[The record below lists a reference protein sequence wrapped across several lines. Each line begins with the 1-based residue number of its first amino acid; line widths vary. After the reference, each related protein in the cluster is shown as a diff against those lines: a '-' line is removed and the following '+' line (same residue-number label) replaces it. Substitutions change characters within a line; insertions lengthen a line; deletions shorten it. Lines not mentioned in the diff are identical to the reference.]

1 MWVLFGSSVIRLL
14 LSFLLLIAVFG
25 VFASPTPVFA
35 AGLTISSRTPA
46 ANALDVAKTSNIE
59 VQFNTSINGTTVN
72 ENTFNVDGSI
82 SGKVA
87 GSYSG
92 GGSSNITFDA
102 IDLVKVPSSK
112 KMKATVDPEKCWGC
126 GICVVGCPPSAI
138 LFSRVRDDD
147 LFTELFPK
155 LDMTRGFEISD
166 SHEH

>member
-1 MWVLFGSSVIRLL
+1 V
-14 LSFLLLIAVFG
+14 
-25 VFASPTPVFA
+25 
-35 AGLTISSRTPA
+35 
-46 ANALDVAKTSNIE
+46 DVEACDGCQICIE
-59 VQFNTSINGTTVN
+59 RCP
-72 ENTFNVDGSI
+72 
-82 SGKVA
+82 
-87 GSYSG
+87 
-92 GGSSNITFDA
+92 FDD

-138 LFSRVRDDD
+138 LFPRVRDDD